1 MSEKDKEQRVI
12 KVRDTSQGTN
22 SKYGVE
28 LITEIKNKIN
38 NGSKF
43 KEIKEQYPQ
52 IKDWLYYNL
61 KNNRRWKNI

>member
-1 MSEKDKEQRVI
+1 MTEEERNVRVNNI
-12 KVRDTSQGTN
+12 RTASQQTN

-38 NGSKF
+38 NGAKF

>member
-1 MSEKDKEQRVI
+1 MSEKDKEQLVI

>member
-1 MSEKDKEQRVI
+1 LSEEDREKRIMNSKLGLQN
-12 KVRDTSQGTN
+12 K

-38 NGSKF
+38 NGVKF

-52 IKDWLYYNL
+52 IKNWLYYNL